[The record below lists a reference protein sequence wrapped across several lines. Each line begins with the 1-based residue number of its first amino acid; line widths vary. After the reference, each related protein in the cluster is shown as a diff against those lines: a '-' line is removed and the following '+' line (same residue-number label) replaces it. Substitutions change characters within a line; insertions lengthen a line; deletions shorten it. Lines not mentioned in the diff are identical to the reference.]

1 MEKRHINYRTL
12 SFIALSAFVFLLV
25 LFTSETINNWIYK
38 SFGRK
43 TELLYSYLNE
53 NNNLNTLLSI
63 SVVILMIVYSV
74 KFATDYYRKRK
85 SLCVIA
91 IIDILLATSM
101 GHWIWANSLFG
112 INWGL
117 VLIFALTIPFLL
129 SAILPNKYRDQ
140 VVGYLED
147 SKELIDK
154 IYDKCLNTCL
164 NVIKKKNTS
173 SQIIISNETHGFC
186 VDDIDKPTNDEH
198 LRQPYADLLVKKALY
213 TERKEAFAIGISG
226 GWGSGKTLF
235 LKRVENSI
243 TNVQKENG
251 NILLYKFCPWES
263 NDSKQ
268 IITDFFNGLGSMLKP
283 YYSAIKKPIIKY
295 SELLTA
301 VSAPNWLVSM
311 SKPFDKKQQQTI
323 KQQKGEITECLDK
336 LGKKIFVLIDD
347 IDRLGAEE
355 IFETLKLIRNTADFS
370 QMTYIV
376 AYDKQYITEQLSL
389 AGVESSYLYI
399 EKIFPLE
406 IKLQRPEP
414 HFQARCLGEIIPEM
428 TNNSDIKRAITYIIN
443 SNETIINQVL
453 VSYRQVKRFARQFIL
468 DFESVQSILQ
478 NDIDNKSTEINTEDF
493 FLLELLYYYDSELY
507 NILRDN
513 PTSILRVVVDEK
525 LHINR
530 FTLLP
535 GIDGARK
542 TSIVDEGNYTGKPL
556 KAESLTIL
564 RKLFNPKRNF
574 KSITQLAF
582 TESYHKYFS
591 FGLSFDQLAIS
602 EVHSLIAGQNNIDSQ
617 VEKWCSDRKH
627 NSLLRIVMSYTPT
640 TDSYN
645 CRRYISTVL
654 SMVAH
659 FPSIDSQ
666 IIDKLF
672 PWTLRSNHFQ
682 DTLYEELQTFTIS
695 EFQRYIQ
702 NANHG
707 QEYELFAMS
716 LARLCEFEANSFE
729 RTGDEGHTLI
739 GSYKN
744 AQSLLIENVSRFL
757 SINKCTTDN
766 IFDRKDVLCNIITA
780 SALNRE
786 TGVGNIY
793 QSPFFD
799 FLLNYF
805 SKHKGKNKHKAEMF
819 FEVDVTDSPTD
830 DELNDRQTAKERTL
844 NMMFTNRENYI
855 KFIDKCFD

>member
-1 MEKRHINYRTL
+1 MEKHHINYRTL
-12 SFIALSAFVFLLV
+12 SFVALTAFVILLV
-25 LFTSETINNWIYK
+25 LFTSETINNWIFRMVGVQAN
-38 SFGRK
+38 SI
-43 TELLYSYLNE
+43 YSHLNK
-53 NNNLNTLLSI
+53 NNHLNILLSI
-63 SVVILMIVYSV
+63 SVVILMIVCSI
-74 KFATDYYRKRK
+74 KSATDYYRKWK
-85 SLCVIA
+85 SLGAVI

-101 GHWIWANSLFG
+101 NHWTWSTSVFG
-112 INWGL
+112 TNWGL
-117 VLIFALTIPFLL
+117 VLIFVFTIPYLL
-129 SAILPNKYRDQ
+129 STLLPYKIKNQ
-140 VVGYLED
+140 VAKCMKASED
-147 SKELIDK
+147 LIEN
-154 IYDKCLNTCL
+154 IYNKCLKI
-164 NVIKKKNTS
+164 IKKKYKQPDTCKES
-173 SQIIISNETHGFC
+173 VGFC
-186 VDDIDKPTNDEH
+186 IDDIDEKTNDEH
-198 LRQPYADLLVKKALY
+198 IRQPYADLIVKKALN
-213 TERKEAFAIGISG
+213 TKQKEAFAIGISG
-226 GWGSGKTLF
+226 GWGAGKTLF
-235 LKRVENSI
+235 LKRIENSI
-243 TNVQKENG
+243 IKAQKDDENVF
-251 NILLYKFCPWES
+251 LYKFCPWES
-263 NDSKQ
+263 TDSKQ
-268 IITDFFNGLGSMLKP
+268 IITDFFNGLGRMLEP
-283 YYSAIKKPIIKY
+283 HYSAIKKPIIKY

-301 VSAPNWLVSM
+301 VSAPDWVVSM
-311 SKPFDKKQQQTI
+311 SKLFDNKQQQTI
-323 KQQKGEITECLDK
+323 KQQKGKITECLNK
-336 LGKKIFVLIDD
+336 LGRKIFVLIDD
-347 IDRLGAEE
+347 IDRLGAQE

-370 QMTYIV
+370 QIIYIV
-376 AYDKQYITEQLSL
+376 TYDKQYITEQLSKADL
-389 AGVESSYLYI
+389 ESSYLYI

-414 HFQARCLGEIIPEM
+414 HYQARCLAEIIPEM
-428 TNNSDIKRAITYIIN
+428 SNNSNLKRAITYIIN
-443 SNETIINQVL
+443 SNENIINQVL
-453 VSYRQVKRFARQFIL
+453 VSYRQVKRFARQFVL
-468 DFESVQSILQ
+468 DFESVQSILK
-478 NDIDNKSTEINTEDF
+478 NGSTNESIEINTEDF
-493 FLLELLYYYDSELY
+493 FLLELLYYHDSELY
-507 NILRDN
+507 NTLRDK
-513 PTSILRVVVDEK
+513 PTSILMVVVDEK

-564 RKLFNPKRNF
+564 RKLFNSKRNF

-640 TDSYN
+640 TDPYN
-645 CRRYISTVL
+645 CKRYISTVL

-659 FPSIDSQ
+659 FPSMDSK

-729 RTGDEGHTLI
+729 RTGDERHTLV

-744 AQSLLIENVSRFL
+744 AQSLLVENVSHFL
-757 SINKCTTDN
+757 STNKCTADN
-766 IFDRKDVLCNIITA
+766 LFDRNDILCNIITA
-780 SALNRE
+780 SALSRE
-786 TGVGNIY
+786 IGIGNIY

-819 FEVDVTDSPTD
+819 FEVDVTDSLTE
-830 DELNDRQTAKERTL
+830 DELNDRQAAKDKLLYMMFSNRDNYISFLEKCFNAKE
-844 NMMFTNRENYI
+844 
-855 KFIDKCFD
+855 